1 MTCDASETFPLPLG
15 RLPLTASFGV
25 FKSTHVLPD
34 PSAFELPL
42 LSTTINIAL
51 DEAGNACAVR
61 QEGLGGVTGQS
72 GDDVLSEAW
81 SAAEARVRTLR
92 TVLAQS

>member
-1 MTCDASETFPLPLG
+1 M
-15 RLPLTASFGV
+15 
-25 FKSTHVLPD
+25 LPD

-42 LSTTINIAL
+42 LSTTISIAL
-51 DEAGNACAVR
+51 DEAGTACAVR

-81 SAAEARVRTLR
+81 LAAEARVRNLR
-92 TVLAQS
+92 TILERS